1 MSDLSDSFSKTE
13 LKLETGSNISSHF
26 KPCYSCGVGMGRK
39 HGETMKSVLMFSN
52 LSVYYNHM
60 GSFFKTQ
67 IVRPHAS
74 RIGWPHSFCTGRTA
88 KWTILVYSCL
98 IPGILPPFYGTSA
111 NSRGRAKY
119 LEGNRN
125 GKKHS
130 ALYLFKVTA

>member
-1 MSDLSDSFSKTE
+1 MFTEILYPFDTWKECLDFNSDALEDFNKDKKTKVSDLSDSFSKTE

-67 IVRPHAS
+67 IARPHAS

-88 KWTILVYSCL
+88 K
-98 IPGILPPFYGTSA
+98 
-111 NSRGRAKY
+111 
-119 LEGNRN
+119 
-125 GKKHS
+125 
-130 ALYLFKVTA
+130 